1 MTDNEETTYDLEPTN
16 DFVFKNIFGDDN
28 NKLSLLSLLNAIL
41 NGKPVIKDFTF
52 LNTETKAEDKDNKI
66 SRLDVEAI
74 TDDGTIINVEV
85 QCRVTADLYNRAV
98 VYASDLISQN
108 SKKGNSYG
116 DTKVISIWIIKEK
129 VNYGNI
135 KNRIAPIEDAVVCLR
150 PTAWG
155 DGYEPFVDQMRII
168 WVQLSKFN
176 DEVKNTISKKLNDWI
191 TFFKNPSVVESND
204 EGMKNAKYLWNKLSS
219 SDQKRAQIRA
229 REKYEMDKKSEIYCA
244 REEGK
249 EEGMKEGLEKGIKEG
264 LEKGIQE
271 GLEKGIQEGEKR
283 KMKELI
289 LNMSNQGLDD
299 EFIAKCLNIDIN
311 TLKQLLNN

>member
-1 MTDNEETTYDLEPTN
+1 MIFKERKWETDEKWSVLP
-16 DFVFKNIFGDDN
+16 
-28 NKLSLLSLLNAIL
+28 S
-41 NGKPVIKDFTF
+41 
-52 LNTETKAEDKDNKI
+52 
-66 SRLDVEAI
+66 
-74 TDDGTIINVEV
+74 TDRNMYEN
-85 QCRVTADLYNRAV
+85 L
-98 VYASDLISQN
+98 
-108 SKKGNSYG
+108 
-116 DTKVISIWIIKEK
+116 
-129 VNYGNI
+129 
-135 KNRIAPIEDAVVCLR
+135 DAV
-150 PTAWG
+150 AEQ
-155 DGYEPFVDQMRII
+155 D
-168 WVQLSKFN
+168 FN
-176 DEVKNTISKKLNDWI
+176 PDMVILYGHDAY
-191 TFFKNPSVVESND
+191 D